1 MVQVFQL
8 LELPAETQKMET
20 YQALLVTRRALLLH
34 TITNM
39 SESLSAE
46 DQDNLTQFKQV
57 SGHSVS
63 SEGEGDCA
71 WSRRCPPPSP
81 STRRCAAR
89 RPRPG
94 WTW

>member
-39 SESLSAE
+39 SDSVTSEQ
-46 DQDNLTQFKQV
+46 QDNVTQFKQV
-57 SGHSVS
+57 SGVS

-71 WSRRCPPPSP
+71 WSRRCPLPSP
-81 STRRCAAR
+81 SMRRCAAR